1 MTDAHRARPPL
12 SQHHTYGW
20 LSLVPLRAEVPA
32 SGGGG
37 PSWHARRTSGEE
49 EVPGRTDG
57 RTPPQ
62 GTAASSGLSSL
73 PCRPSRRNPSRARR
87 AGFLEKGPRG
97 LCHDR
102 SPLPAPQEA
111 AGGNAARRTLNL
123 GLWPFSGR
131 SSNVSQQPRR
141 KNPPTRAWGLGVQ
154 DPRRPPPPSEAPTV
168 TTEPFPAGGRGG
180 AYIPE
185 GPPTTPVK
193 ARSRAVEPRTGR
205 ALESGQTGPQDQP
218 PPGGWA
224 LWAPPILLASPAL
237 IPAQD
242 RTHPPACGDPP
253 KRPRRGFVRGSSK
266 ALWPLWQG
274 PQKAPSETHSHRLV
288 GAGGQ
293 RPLPPPPDTP

>member
-1 MTDAHRARPPL
+1 MTLSPENRDGRTQGQTPPFPAPHLWLAVPRAFEGRGPGEWG
-12 SQHHTYGW
+12 GW
-20 LSLVPLRAEVPA
+20 
-32 SGGGG
+32 G

-168 TTEPFPAGGRGG
+168 TTEPFPAGGEGG
-180 AYIPE
+180 
-185 GPPTTPVK
+185 GVHT
-193 ARSRAVEPRTGR
+193 
-205 ALESGQTGPQDQP
+205 
-218 PPGGWA
+218 
-224 LWAPPILLASPAL
+224 
-237 IPAQD
+237 
-242 RTHPPACGDPP
+242 
-253 KRPRRGFVRGSSK
+253 
-266 ALWPLWQG
+266 
-274 PQKAPSETHSHRLV
+274 
-288 GAGGQ
+288 
-293 RPLPPPPDTP
+293 